1 MDIRTGKTYDMGLMD
16 SHGRVETV
24 VGKDGRTYNV
34 INGDNCT
41 GYCALAFKR
50 NCFTR
55 ALWGRA
61 KCKDFVPARR
71 NG

>member
-1 MDIRTGKTYDMGLMD
+1 MDTRTGKTYDMDCRGIT
-16 SHGRVETV
+16 ETV

-50 NCFTR
+50 NCFIR
-55 ALWGRA
+55 APFGRA
-61 KCKDFVPARR
+61 QCKDFVPQR
-71 NG
+71 NV

>member
-1 MDIRTGKTYDMGLMD
+1 MDTRTGKIFDIGDRGTA
-16 SHGRVETV
+16 ETV

-41 GYCALAFKR
+41 DYCAFAFKR
-50 NCFTR
+50 NCFIR
-55 ALWGRA
+55 APWGRA